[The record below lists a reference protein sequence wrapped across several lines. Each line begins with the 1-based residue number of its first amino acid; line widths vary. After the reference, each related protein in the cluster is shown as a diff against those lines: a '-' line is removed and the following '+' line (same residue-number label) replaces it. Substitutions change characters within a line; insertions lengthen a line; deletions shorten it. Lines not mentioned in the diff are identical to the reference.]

1 MYDYVL
7 IIKNSINR
15 VKSNNLNELLK
26 VASYL
31 VGKDYECVL
40 IDDYEKIEIQS
51 DYDILMIKD
60 NKEGAYE
67 RFETSNCKR
76 L

>member
-31 VGKDYECVL
+31 IDKDYECVL
-40 IDDYEKIEIQS
+40 VDDFEKIEIQS

-60 NKEGAYE
+60 NKEEAYE

>member
-1 MYDYVL
+1 MYEYVL
-7 IIKNSINR
+7 IIKNSVNR
-15 VKSNNLNELLK
+15 VKSNNLNELLN

-31 VGKDYECVL
+31 ISKDYECVL
-40 IDDYEKIEIQS
+40 VDNFEKIEIQS

-60 NKEGAYE
+60 NKEECYE
-67 RFETSNCKR
+67 RFETSNRKR